1 MNLEL
6 PFNDLQPSELDPYL
20 ARIDQELDA
29 LFLEEVEGTL
39 ERLRAERPAADA
51 AA

>member
-6 PFNDLQPSELDPYL
+6 PFDDVQSSELDPYL
-20 ARIDQELDA
+20 ARIDQELDT

-39 ERLRAERPAADA
+39 ELLRAKDPAADA

>member
-1 MNLEL
+1 M

-20 ARIDQELDA
+20 ARIDQELDT

-39 ERLRAERPAADA
+39 ERLRTEHPAADA